1 MMTRELTGW
10 HVLAIFGSAFAVI
23 IGVNLTLAFQAV
35 ATFPGL
41 ETRNSY
47 VVSQAFEADRA
58 AQEAL
63 GWEVSADV
71 AGTELH
77 LLIDDDIGPVVAHIK
92 SATLGR
98 ATHVGEDIT
107 PVFRHDGVRFVAD
120 IPVLGAGNWNLRLAA
135 EAPDGTAFRQRVIV
149 RVAP

>member
-1 MMTRELTGW
+1 MMTKELTGW
-10 HVLAIFGSAFAVI
+10 HVLAIFGGAFTII
-23 IGVNLTLAFQAV
+23 IGVNLILAFQAV

-47 VVSQAFEADRA
+47 VASQSFQADRA
-58 AQEAL
+58 AQVAL

-71 AGTELH
+71 VGDELH
-77 LLIDDDIGPVVAHIK
+77 LLIDDEIGPVVAHIK

-107 PVFRHDGVRFVAD
+107 PVFRHDGTRFVAD
-120 IPVLGAGNWNLRLAA
+120 IPTLGAGNWNLRLAA
-135 EAPDGTAFRQRVIV
+135 EAADGTAFRQRVIV
-149 RVAP
+149 LVAK